1 MQSQRVTPGDL
12 GARAHALP
20 HASAASMTVLARLRA
35 TTLSLE
41 APDPLAGEALEQ
53 AKLRLAGVRG
63 GPADEPRGGAAAD
76 TARGEHD
83 AAWVALACLA
93 TGQAE
98 LVADLLRSLSRRRD
112 TDAACAA
119 RGEPPA
125 RFAESSTAPYPLLAA
140 AYAAWTADLAALG
153 GEAFDD
159 GVHEPTALLPDAG
172 SPPDPLLASARESLA
187 AYAAGRSEA
196 AFGHWWRCVQR
207 LVADGAQP
215 REDAH
220 ADRITAGSPP
230 EVAAANIVVPLV
242 YGLLGVEPD
251 ALRHRL
257 RLRLQPP
264 AAWDRLH
271 VERLRVGDAEVSLRY
286 CREGAR
292 HTLCVEQTRGAVPLR
307 LVLEPLLPARRLA
320 NARVDGRDARLDAR
334 PAGERLLVPIQ
345 LVLDHERSLEVYVE
359 YDPDDDAV

>member
-1 MQSQRVTPGDL
+1 MHGQRVTPGEL
-12 GARAHALP
+12 GLRAHDPLP
-20 HASAASMTVLARLRA
+20 PSAASMSILARLRA

-41 APDPLAGEALEQ
+41 APDPLVGEALEQ
-53 AKLRLAGVRG
+53 AKLRLAGARVRLTG
-63 GPADEPRGGAAAD
+63 EPHGGAAAD
-76 TARGEHD
+76 IVRGDRD

-93 TGQAE
+93 TGQTELAAE
-98 LVADLLRSLSRRRD
+98 ALRALSRRWGAS
-112 TDAACAA
+112 AACAS
-119 RGEPPA
+119 RREPPA
-125 RFAESSTAPYPLLAA
+125 GPAQISTAPYPLLAA
-140 AYAAWTADLAALG
+140 AYAAWTADLAPLR
-153 GEAFDD
+153 GETPND
-159 GVHEPTALLPDAG
+159 GVHDPSALLPDAG
-172 SPPDPLLASARESLA
+172 STPDPLLAGARECLA
-187 AYAAGRSEA
+187 AYAAGRPDV
-196 AFGHWWRCVQR
+196 AFEHWWRCIRR
-207 LVADGAQP
+207 LLAD
-215 REDAH
+215 DAH
-220 ADRITAGSPP
+220 PHEDGRADRTTAGAPP
-230 EVAAANIVVPLV
+230 EVASANIVIPLV
-242 YGLLGVEPD
+242 YGLLGAEPD

-286 CREGAR
+286 RREGAR
-292 HTLCVEQTRGAVPLR
+292 RTLCVEQTRGAVPLR